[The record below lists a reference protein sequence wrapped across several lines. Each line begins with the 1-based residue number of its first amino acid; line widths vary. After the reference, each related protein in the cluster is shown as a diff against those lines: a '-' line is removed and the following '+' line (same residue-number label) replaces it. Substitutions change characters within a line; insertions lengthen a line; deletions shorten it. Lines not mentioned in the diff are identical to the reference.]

1 MAYTAKDL
9 YLNGLARL
17 GLNFPDG
24 LVGETNAKGVY
35 TILTGGLTEFYLTH
49 DWDFLM
55 TSTTLTTAAGT
66 AAYSLPSDLN
76 NVYGAYISS
85 LSCELKATQTRA
97 AYQVGTAQG
106 VPRFYTVNNGSMTLI
121 PTPGAVYSVT
131 VPYYKVIA
139 HPNATDQGGSGL
151 YTYLATI
158 SYASLI
164 PEWAREIAELYVAK
178 NAALLLKDREAYG
191 MVNGRI
197 GDLRQVLDDNVRKS
211 KAPVAPQTRYDW
223 NQ

>member
-35 TILTGGLTEFYLTH
+35 TILTGALTEFYLTH
-49 DWDFLM
+49 DWDFLL
-55 TSTTLTTAAGT
+55 TSTTVTTAVGT

-85 LSCELKATQTRA
+85 LACELKVTQTRS
-97 AYQVGTAQG
+97 AYVVGSAQG
-106 VPRFYTVNNGSMTLI
+106 VPRFYTVNNGSITFL

-131 VPYYKVIA
+131 VPYYKTIA
-139 HPNATDQGGSGL
+139 HPNAADQGGSGL

-191 MVNGRI
+191 LTSDRI
-197 GDLRQVLDDNVRKS
+197 ADLRKVLDDNVRKS
-211 KAPVAPQTRYDW
+211 TAPVPPQTRWDW